1 MSNVFFMSDTHF
13 GSAKVIDKCQRP
25 FSSSKEMDE
34 VLLDRINSRVGKR
47 DVLYHLGD
55 FSNAPVDEAVKTR
68 DRIRC
73 KNVFLVAGNH
83 DEHTRVKRRFRRRFL
98 KVKDFLEVKFGD
110 QMVVMCHY
118 PHRVWHHWDK
128 RSMHLH
134 GHCHGYIPDT
144 AMHHLCL
151 DVGVDCHGFSPLSY
165 AEVLGKLAPRFA
177 AYDGMEVNE
186 KTW

>member
-1 MSNVFFMSDTHF
+1 
-13 GSAKVIDKCQRP
+13 
-25 FSSSKEMDE
+25 MDE

-55 FSNAPVDEAVKTR
+55 FSNASVDEAAATR

-128 RSMHLH
+128 RAVHFHGHLH
-134 GHCHGYIPDT
+134 HYLPDPK
-144 AMHHLCL
+144 MHHLSF
-151 DVGVDCHGFSPLSY
+151 DVGVDGLGFSPISFSEIMERLRP
-165 AEVLGKLAPRFA
+165 KFA
-177 AYDGMEVNE
+177 VYDSMSVNE
-186 KTW
+186 ETW